1 MKPILK
7 YRGGKSKEIPRY
19 LNLIPK
25 FETYYEP
32 FLGGGATYFHLEPKK
47 AFVSDINSNLID
59 FYNEISSDNLNYKT
73 NMN

>member
-7 YRGGKSKEIPRY
+7 YGGGKSKEIPHY

-32 FLGGGATYFHLEPKK
+32 FLGGGE
-47 AFVSDINSNLID
+47 
-59 FYNEISSDNLNYKT
+59 
-73 NMN
+73 